1 MRLPRVIFV
10 ITSICSILAP
20 SVQAQNRGRRNSFG
34 GSLFGGVISDGLRG
48 GASLIGGL
56 FTGHSRGGGSSG
68 SPRRGSNNEFRGGFP
83 QTGYQGPGPGY
94 NPRLF
99 PAGGPTYRPRFQG
112 GYGAPAIYPAG
123 YPIGYGPAAY
133 DLDYAQPYA
142 YAPVYNQSRYDQPHY
157 PAESRQ
163 PYAYATQY
171 PSAPEYNYA
180 ARSGYAP
187 VYSQSG
193 YDQPR
198 YAAPS
203 RSEASST
210 APDFYMIAFN
220 DGSIEA
226 AIAYSVDGDILRWTN
241 RNHSERRA
249 PIAAV
254 DLRFS
259 EQLNRDRG
267 VEFRLP

>member
-1 MRLPRVIFV
+1 MRLPRVVFV
-10 ITSICSILAP
+10 ITSICSILPLPA
-20 SVQAQNRGRRNSFG
+20 QAQNRGNRNSFG

-68 SPRRGSNNEFRGGFP
+68 SQRRGSNNEFRGGLP
-83 QTGYQGPGPGY
+83 QAGYQGPGSGY

-99 PAGGPTYRPRFQG
+99 SAGGPTYRPRFQG
-112 GYGAPAIYPAG
+112 GYGAPAIYTVG
-123 YPIGYGPAAY
+123 YPTAYGSSAY
-133 DLDYAQPYA
+133 DFDYAQPYA
-142 YAPVYNQSRYDQPHY
+142 YAPQYPSTPEYNYGSQPGYAPVYTQSRYDQPY
-157 PAESRQ
+157 YSASSRQ
-163 PYAYATQY
+163 PYAYA
-171 PSAPEYNYA
+171 
-180 ARSGYAP
+180 P
-187 VYSQSG
+187 VYHQSG

-203 RSEASST
+203 RSESYST
-210 APDFYMIAFN
+210 VPDFYMIAFN

-241 RNHSERRA
+241 RNHLERRA
-249 PIAAV
+249 PVAAV

-259 EQLNRDRG
+259 EQLNRDRR